1 VGRLVSNHPPLQC
14 LSQAKYNDTDWE
26 DLKFLIAVHREEF
39 LFYGGAPTTP
49 WQFFNK
55 YWMAVGYGM
64 ESWIPP
70 HTRRRAE
77 PTRLKNRRYLTQ
89 VKGSVAKILS
99 YQYIDQTVLQDGQQ
113 ECSFSLGAVETILKI
128 SISAREGNSKL
139 SQYEQPISYQGHF
152 KKKSRR
158 GRNPAQL
165 SPTQFLDA
173 LCVAISSES
182 TILNFDYLAMHKRC
196 MTLLR
201 KIHDSTIDLLQN
213 EQDIEGS
220 TPSFAEDQA
229 LAGLPMWILSSHND
243 AYLATEGKGHKH
255 RGNPGQPMD
264 IAMSAASKIIENLA
278 KSEGSRELGRVQE
291 LKDEVKEQRCWT
303 TAEDVSV

>member
-1 VGRLVSNHPPLQC
+1 LLAIIHLYNASRK
-14 LSQAKYNDTDWE
+14 AKYNDTDWG
-26 DLKFLIAVHREEF
+26 DLKFLIAVHGEEF

-64 ESWIPP
+64 ERWIPP

-77 PTRLKNRRYLTQ
+77 PTRLKNRRYLNQ
-89 VKGSVAKILS
+89 GKGSVAKILS

-113 ECSFSLGAVETILKI
+113 EYSFSLGAVETILKN

-152 KKKSRR
+152 KKTSRC

-201 KIHDSTIDLLQN
+201 KIYDSTIDFLQN

-220 TPSFAEDQA
+220 IPSLAEDKA

-243 AYLATEGKGHKH
+243 AYLAAEGKGHKR
-255 RGNPGQPMD
+255 RGAPGQPMD
-264 IAMSAASKIIENLA
+264 IAMSTTSKIIERLA
-278 KSEGSRELGRVQE
+278 KSEGSRELDKVQK
-291 LKDEVKEQRCWT
+291 LKNEVKEQMYWVHDR
-303 TAEDVSV
+303 DSSV